1 MVDGP
6 EIQMSLADADETGEY
21 RAFLQKFKSKK
32 TKDDCVTPPEVY
44 EAVAGWV
51 AEEYGV
57 DRADF
62 VRPFWPGEDYTR
74 HRYAGRIVVDNP
86 PFSIITRI
94 VKFYAQNGIRFFL
107 FAPSLTLFNSAAPEE
122 VCALAVGVM
131 IRYENGAEVRTSFL
145 TNMDAAKVRTAPGLY
160 RAVADAVERG
170 RKRKPELP
178 VYDLPDNVITA
189 ARIQKYAH
197 YGIEFKV
204 QRGQAHFVRSIGA
217 MGEKGLF
224 GAGFLISDKAA
235 ADKAAADIAA
245 ADKAA
250 AKKAIKYKLNERERE
265 IVRRLGEVR
274 GNDD

>member
-1 MVDGP
+1 MTGEPV
-6 EIQMSLADADETGEY
+6 IQMSLADADETGEY
-21 RAFLQKFKSKK
+21 RAFVEKFKPKK
-32 TKDDCVTPPEVY
+32 TTDDCYTPQAVY
-44 EAVAGWV
+44 NAVADWV
-51 AEEYGV
+51 ETEYGV

-74 HRYAGRIVVDNP
+74 YRYVGRIVVDNP

-107 FAPSLTLFNSAAPEE
+107 FAPALTLFSPATPEE
-122 VCALAVGVM
+122 VCALAVGVT

-170 RKRKPELP
+170 RKPELP

-224 GAGFLISDKAA
+224 GGGFLISDKAA
-235 ADKAAADIAA
+235 AEKS
-245 ADKAA
+245 A
-250 AKKAIKYKLNERERE
+250 AKKAIKYKLNARERE